1 MMYRNKKNIDIIYSN
16 INNFQDKNLR
26 KEINFFSS
34 KPDNL
39 RYN

>member
-26 KEINFFSS
+26 KEINIFSS